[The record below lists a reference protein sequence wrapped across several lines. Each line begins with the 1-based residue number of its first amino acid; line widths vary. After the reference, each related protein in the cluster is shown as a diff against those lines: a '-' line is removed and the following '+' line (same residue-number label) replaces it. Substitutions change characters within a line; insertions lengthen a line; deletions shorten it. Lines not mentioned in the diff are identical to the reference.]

1 MLKKFF
7 TKEFVVQIFKFGIV
21 GLLNT
26 GISLLVFLL
35 LSDVLKI
42 NDKISDIASYVIGLI
57 NSFIF
62 NKLWTFQ
69 AKDFSYKELFLFIL
83 FFGVSFSLQYGCY
96 TLLKDHYFVQKN
108 ISYIIGMV
116 VYTGTNFLL
125 NKFFT
130 FKK

>member
-1 MLKKFF
+1 MLKKIF
-7 TKEFVVQIFKFGIV
+7 TKEFVIQMFKFGIV
-21 GLLNT
+21 GLINT
-26 GISLLVFLL
+26 GISLLTFIL

-42 NDKISDIASYVIGLI
+42 NDKISDVASYVIGLI
-57 NSFIF
+57 NSFIL

-69 AKDFSYKELFLFIL
+69 TKKFSYKELLLFIL

-96 TLLKDHYFVQKN
+96 TLLKDHYLVQKN

-116 VYTGTNFLL
+116 IYTGTNFLL